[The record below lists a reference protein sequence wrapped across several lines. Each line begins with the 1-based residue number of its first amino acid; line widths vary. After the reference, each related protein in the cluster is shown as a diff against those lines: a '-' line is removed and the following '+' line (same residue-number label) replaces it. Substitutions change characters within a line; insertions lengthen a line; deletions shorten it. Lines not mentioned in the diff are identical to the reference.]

1 MQTVLIIGAGGRLGR
16 TVAARFVRG
25 GWKVRTLMRAD
36 HATAAIIGCEAVQ
49 GDARRPAD
57 VIRAA
62 DGADVIVN
70 AANPPFGDW
79 NPSLLEIA
87 DAVIA
92 AMRASGATQLFP
104 GNVYNFGWPSP
115 EAIDETTPQRPT
127 TRKGAVRVEVE
138 RRFREAA
145 DGRGLK
151 TIVLRA
157 GDYFGPGSAGSWFD
171 VVLAGKAG
179 RGRMVYPG
187 PADVPHAWA
196 YLPDLA
202 VAFEALAR
210 ERQAFSGYET
220 FHFAGHTVTGTE
232 MREAFEQVLGRPL
245 TAGRLPWRLMRLA
258 GPMVRQW
265 RELSEIAYL
274 WHVPHRLDGAKLE
287 IALGPL
293 PQTPLLVAVAS
304 SLADLGIAPTP
315 PMPDLLGRYV
325 DA

>member
-16 TVAARFVRG
+16 AVASRFLRS
-25 GWKVRTLMRAD
+25 GWTVRTLMRR
-36 HATAAIIGCEAVQ
+36 AAAPAAVIGCEMVE

-57 VIRAA
+57 LIRAA
-62 DGADVIVN
+62 EGADVIVN
-70 AANPPFGDW
+70 AANPPFGEWD
-79 NPSLLEIA
+79 PSLLEIA

-92 AMRASGATQLFP
+92 AMRTSGATQLFP
-104 GNVYNFGWPSP
+104 GNVYNFGWPVF
-115 EAIDETTPQRPT
+115 ETLDETTPQRPT
-127 TRKGAVRVEVE
+127 TRKGAIRVEVE

-145 DGRGLK
+145 DCRGLR

-171 VVLAGKAG
+171 VVLAGKAA

-196 YLPDLA
+196 YLPDLC

-210 ERQAFSGYET
+210 ERVAFSGFET
-220 FHFAGHTVTGTE
+220 FHFAGHTVTGAE
-232 MREAFEQVLGRPL
+232 MLAAFEQALGRPL

-258 GPMVRQW
+258 SPVVGQW
-265 RELSEIAYL
+265 RELSELAYL

-287 IALGPL
+287 MALGPL
-293 PQTPLLVAVAS
+293 PQTPLLGAVAA
-304 SLADLGIAPTP
+304 SLVDPGIAPTP
-315 PMPDLLGRYV
+315 PMADLARRY
-325 DA
+325 AEA